1 MRSSC
6 ASTTVVCW
14 AVSIWKQWSGET
26 QPVRRCST
34 AWPASSRNGLSGTR
48 RWDGDFSGFNL
59 ISGILPEAKYL
70 KSGQNLIF
78 INRFLLFCGYNQVKN
93 LIFINGFLLFCGYNQ
108 VKKLIFINGFLLFCG
123 YNQVKTWKKK
133 KLIFINGFPLFCG
146 YNQVKT
152 WKKNKKKNWSL
163 SMDFP
168 YFVATLILR
177 VAGWDWVSL
186 RVYMLNY
193 LEKIIMTYLHF
204 LSFLDLRWG
213 SLLKT
218 FVFVNWCVWIVFV
231 NWCVYFFRVTTPS
244 LMKCWSYTPSA
255 LIMCSVEWDHP
266 WSKLGHNICKK

>member
-78 INRFLLFCGYNQVKN
+78 INRFLLFCGCNQVKN

-108 VKKLIFINGFLLFCG
+108 VKTLEK
-123 YNQVKTWKKK
+123 KTKKK
-133 KLIFINGFPLFCG
+133 TDLYQWISP
-146 YNQVKT
+146 
-152 WKKNKKKNWSL
+152 
-163 SMDFP
+163 
-168 YFVATLILR
+168 IL
-177 VAGWDWVSL
+177 W
-186 RVYMLNY
+186 
-193 LEKIIMTYLHF
+193 LH
-204 LSFLDLRWG
+204 SSW
-213 SLLKT
+213 
-218 FVFVNWCVWIVFV
+218 
-231 NWCVYFFRVTTPS
+231 
-244 LMKCWSYTPSA
+244 
-255 LIMCSVEWDHP
+255 EWRDGIESH
-266 WSKLGHNICKK
+266 